1 MMGTIKNV
9 AIYSRKSKYTGKG
22 ESIGN
27 QIEMCRDYLRSN
39 YPDEFDSFNIDVY
52 EDEGYSGG
60 NTNRPHFQEMLKNI
74 KSRKYDTVICYR
86 LDRISRNT
94 ADFSNL
100 INVFEKLNVSFISIK
115 DRFDT
120 TTSTGKAMM
129 LMVSV
134 FAQLERDTIAE
145 RIRDNMHELAKTGRW
160 LGGTTPTGYESKK
173 LENLNIDGKKKSSF
187 KLEILESEMRVVKLI
202 VKKFLETNSL
212 TKTESYLLNEGIKT
226 KNGKEYTRFSIRN
239 ILENPVY
246 MIADKD
252 SWNYFKELEIDIYS
266 DEKSFNG
273 KNGIMAYNKT
283 KQMTGMSNKKNGID
297 DWIISVGKHKG
308 IISGNDWVKIQ
319 KMLEQNKSKS
329 FRKPKSNIALLSGV
343 LICGHCGK
351 FMRPKQSNRYNKD
364 GEKIFHYLCE
374 TKEKSQK
381 NLCSMKNI
389 NGNSLD
395 KAVCEE
401 IKKLS
406 YDNSS
411 FISQLKKARKSI
423 LNNSKDYEKDIKSKE
438 KLISNNEKSIQNYIK
453 ALSDNQSKVSINYI
467 NDEIE
472 RLHNE
477 NEVLRGKIED
487 IRCLIKDYSLSDSD
501 IEIMKET
508 LLSFSKSVDMMNIE
522 EKRNAIRMLVK
533 RIVWDGENIHIYF
546 FGSDCDNDNIP
557 IITDSQDEEMLPL
570 GKDSKRNPYEYESR
584 QEETE

>member
-22 ESIGN
+22 ESIEN

-39 YPDEFDSFNIDVY
+39 YREEFDNFSIDVY

-74 KSRKYDTVICYR
+74 KARKYDTVICYR

-94 ADFSNL
+94 ADFSTL
-100 INVFEKLNVSFISIK
+100 INIFEKLNVSFISIK

-187 KLEILESEMRVVKLI
+187 KLEILESEMSIVKLI
-202 VKKFLETNSL
+202 FKKFLETNSL
-212 TKTESYLLNEGIKT
+212 TKTETYLLNEGVKT

-308 IISGNDWVKIQ
+308 IISGKDWIKIQ
-319 KMLEQNKSKS
+319 NMLEYL
-329 FRKPKSNIALLSGV
+329 FLL
-343 LICGHCGK
+343 
-351 FMRPKQSNRYNKD
+351 Y
-364 GEKIFHYLCE
+364 Y
-374 TKEKSQK
+374 
-381 NLCSMKNI
+381 
-389 NGNSLD
+389 
-395 KAVCEE
+395 
-401 IKKLS
+401 
-406 YDNSS
+406 
-411 FISQLKKARKSI
+411 
-423 LNNSKDYEKDIKSKE
+423 
-438 KLISNNEKSIQNYIK
+438 
-453 ALSDNQSKVSINYI
+453 
-467 NDEIE
+467 
-472 RLHNE
+472 
-477 NEVLRGKIED
+477 
-487 IRCLIKDYSLSDSD
+487 
-501 IEIMKET
+501 
-508 LLSFSKSVDMMNIE
+508 
-522 EKRNAIRMLVK
+522 
-533 RIVWDGENIHIYF
+533 
-546 FGSDCDNDNIP
+546 
-557 IITDSQDEEMLPL
+557 
-570 GKDSKRNPYEYESR
+570 
-584 QEETE
+584 

>member
-1 MMGTIKNV
+1 MRGNIMLGMNNEKERNVKNIAV
-9 AIYSRKSKYTGKG
+9 YSRKSKYTGKG

-39 YPDEFDSFNIDVY
+39 YREEFDNFNIDVY

-74 KSRKYDTVICYR
+74 KARKYDTVICYR

-160 LGGTTPTGYESKK
+160 LGGTTPTGYKSKK
-173 LENLNIDGKKKSSF
+173 LEDIKLDGKKKSSF
-187 KLEILESEMRVVKLI
+187 KLELIEDEIEIVKLI
-202 VKKFLETNSL
+202 YKKFIETNSL
-212 TKTESYLLNEGIKT
+212 TKTESFLLKEGIKT
-226 KNGKEYTRFSIRN
+226 KNDKEYTRFSIRS

-246 MIADKD
+246 MIADIEAWK
-252 SWNYFKELEIDIYS
+252 YFDNLNVDIYS
-266 DEKSFNG
+266 DKSEFNG

-283 KQMTGMSNKKNGID
+283 KQISGMANKKNEID
-297 DWIISVGKHKG
+297 DWIIAIGKHKG
-308 IISGNDWVKIQ
+308 VISGNDWVKVQ
-319 KMLEQNKSKS
+319 RMLNQNKSKA
-329 FRKPKSNIALLSGV
+329 FRKPKSHIALLSGV
-343 LICGHCGK
+343 LVCGECGK
-351 FMRPKQSNRYNKD
+351 FMRPKQTNRFNKD
-364 GEKIFHYLCE
+364 GEKVFHYLCE

-381 NLCSMKNI
+381 QLCSMKNI
-389 NGNSLD
+389 NGNALD

-406 YDNSS
+406 YDDST
-411 FISQLKKARKSI
+411 FINQLKKARKSI
-423 LNNSKDYEKDIKSKE
+423 LNNSKDYTKEIKE
-438 KLISNNEKSIQNYIK
+438 KEILITNNEKAIQNYIK
-453 ALSDNQSKVSINYI
+453 ALSDNKSKVSINYI

-472 RLHNE
+472 KLHNE
-477 NEVLRGKIED
+477 NEALKSKIED
-487 IRCLIKDYSLSDSD
+487 IKCLIKDYSLSDSD

-508 LLSFSKSVDMMNIE
+508 LLSFSKSVDMMTIE
-522 EKRNAIRMLVK
+522 EKRNAIRMLIKKV
-533 RIVWDGENIHIYF
+533 VWDGENVHIYF
-546 FGSDCDNDNIP
+546 FGSDCENENLP
-557 IITDSQDEEMLPL
+557 IITETDDDEMLPL
-570 GKDSKRNPYEYESR
+570 CKDSK
-584 QEETE
+584 